1 MGLSQVKVFKDFF
14 TSFDFR
20 VTNDP
25 KVAPL
30 GEDLQLALNTAQTG
44 RTFQDR
50 THVFLLAPRTANM
63 AGKDIYNLNVRGK
76 RGNIVQ
82 TYPAVEYDFYP
93 NTLEVSSNDLVH
105 IQWTGKMMLAEI
117 FNSVNIETVKGIG

>member
-1 MGLSQVKVFKDFF
+1 
-14 TSFDFR
+14 
-20 VTNDP
+20 
-25 KVAPL
+25 
-30 GEDLQLALNTAQTG
+30 
-44 RTFQDR
+44 
-50 THVFLLAPRTANM
+50 M

-105 IQWTGKMMLAEI
+105 IQWTGKMMLAET
-117 FNSVNIETVKGIG
+117 FNSVNIETVIGIG